1 MHTFPTLTA
10 EEAADLVNHDK
21 VIGFSGF
28 TPAGAAKVIP
38 TAIAAK
44 ARAEHAAGRPF
55 KVGVITGASTGP
67 SLDGELARADA
78 IKFRTPYQSDSD
90 LRESINAGKT
100 HFFDMHLSLLPQY
113 VRYGFLGEL
122 DWAIV
127 EAADVSSD
135 GKVLLTTSVGASP
148 TFLSQAKKI
157 LIEVNTRHSKELLGF
172 HDIYE
177 LQNPP
182 HRRPIP
188 LCGADDRIGTQRVWV
203 DPKKIVGIVHS
214 HREDE
219 VKDFTPVT
227 PITTRIGQNVAEFL
241 AAELRNGHI
250 PEGFLPIQSG
260 VGNVANAVLSAMGE
274 HPDIPRFKMYTEV
287 IQDAV
292 IELIKQD
299 RCSFV
304 SGVSLTVTDPVLQ
317 GIYDHL
323 ESYRGRLLLRPQEI
337 ANNPEIVRRIGI
349 ISINTALEADIFGNV
364 NSTHVLGQK
373 MMNGIGGSGDFT
385 RNAYISIFTCPS
397 TAKNGNISAIVPMC
411 SHMDHSEHSVQVL
424 VTEHGVADLRGKDP
438 RERAEAIIRN
448 CVDPS
453 YQDLLW
459 SYFRLTERGHTPQS
473 FRSAFAFHEKFL
485 ETGNMRDASFHKL
498 ASLGSPAEPLLV
510 KA

>member
-1 MHTFPTLTA
+1 MNSPYPILTA
-10 EEAADLVNHDK
+10 EEAAALVKHDE

-38 TAIAAK
+38 SAIAEK
-44 ARAEHAAGRPF
+44 ARAEHEAGRPF

-67 SLDGELARADA
+67 SLDGALAKADA
-78 IKFRTPYQSDSD
+78 IKFRTPYQSDKD
-90 LRESINAGKT
+90 LRASINAGKT

-127 EAADVSSD
+127 EAADVSVD
-135 GKVLLTTSVGASP
+135 GKILLTTSVGAAP
-148 TFLSQAKKI
+148 TFLSKAKRI
-157 LIEVNTRHSKELLGF
+157 LIEVNARHPKELLGF

-177 LQNPP
+177 PASPP

-188 LCGADDRIGTQRVWV
+188 ICNAEDRIGTQRVWV

-214 HREDE
+214 NRKDE
-219 VKDFTPVT
+219 VKDFSPVT
-227 PITTRIGQNVAEFL
+227 DVTTKIGLNVAEFL
-241 AAELRNGHI
+241 AAEIRNGHI
-250 PEGFLPIQSG
+250 PKSFLPIQSG
-260 VGNVANAVLSAMGE
+260 VGNVANAVLGAMGD
-274 HPDIPRFKMYTEV
+274 HPEIPRFQMYSEV
-287 IQDAV
+287 IQDSV
-292 IELIKQD
+292 IDLVKQD

-317 GIYDHL
+317 SMYDNL
-323 ESYRGRLLLRPQEI
+323 DAFRGRLLLRPQEI

-349 ISINTALEADIFGNV
+349 ISINTALEADIFGNI

-397 TAKNGNISAIVPMC
+397 TAKDGNISAIVPMC

-424 VTEHGVADLRGKDP
+424 VTEHGVADFRGKDP
-438 RERAEAIIRN
+438 RERAEAVIAN

-453 YQDLLW
+453 YKDLLW
-459 SYFRLTERGHTPQS
+459 KYFKLTENGHTPQS
-473 FRSAFAFHEKFL
+473 FRSAFAFHETFL
-485 ETGNMRDASFHKL
+485 ETGDMRNTKF
-498 ASLGSPAEPLLV
+498 
-510 KA
+510 

>member
-1 MHTFPTLTA
+1 MNSPFPVLTP
-10 EEAADLVNHDK
+10 EEAATLVNHDE

-28 TPAGAAKVIP
+28 TPAGSPKVIP
-38 TAIAAK
+38 TAIAAR
-44 ARAEHAAGRPF
+44 AMAEHAAGRDF

-67 SLDGELARADA
+67 SLDGALAKADA
-78 IKFRTPYQSDSD
+78 IKFRTPYQSDKD
-90 LRESINAGKT
+90 LRASINAGKT

-113 VRYGFLGEL
+113 VRYGFLGKL

-127 EAADVSSD
+127 EAADVSTD
-135 GKVLLTTSVGASP
+135 GKVLLTTSVGAAP
-148 TFLSQAKKI
+148 TFLSQAKRVLVEI
-157 LIEVNTRHSKELLGF
+157 NHRHPKELLGF

-177 LQNPP
+177 PQSPP

-188 LCGADDRIGTQRVWV
+188 ICNAEDRIGTQRVWV
-203 DPKKIVGIVHS
+203 DPKKIVGIVES
-214 HREDE
+214 NRPDE

-227 PITTRIGQNVAEFL
+227 EVTNRIGLNVAEFL
-241 AAELRNGHI
+241 ASEIRNGHI
-250 PEGFLPIQSG
+250 PKCFLPIQSG
-260 VGNVANAVLSAMGE
+260 VGNVANAVLGAMGE
-274 HPDIPRFKMYTEV
+274 HPEIPRFQMYTEV
-287 IQDAV
+287 IQDSV
-292 IELIKQD
+292 IELVKQD

-317 GIYDHL
+317 SMYDNL
-323 ESYRGRLLLRPQEI
+323 DAFRGRLLLRPQEI

-349 ISINTALEADIFGNV
+349 ISINTALEADIFGNI

-397 TAKNGNISAIVPMC
+397 TAKDGKISAIVPMC

-453 YQDLLW
+453 YGDLLRK
-459 SYFRLTERGHTPQS
+459 YFKLTENGHTPQS
-473 FRSAFAFHEKFL
+473 FRSAFAFHEAFL
-485 ETGNMRDASFHKL
+485 ETGDMRNTKF
-498 ASLGSPAEPLLV
+498 
-510 KA
+510 